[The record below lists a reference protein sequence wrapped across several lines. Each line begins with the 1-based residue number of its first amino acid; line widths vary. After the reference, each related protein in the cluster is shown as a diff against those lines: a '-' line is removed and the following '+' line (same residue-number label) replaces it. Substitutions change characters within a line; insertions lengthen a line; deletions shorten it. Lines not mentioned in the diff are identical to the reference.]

1 LLLVDAGMT
10 TVYNVD
16 ATPKRNRDELR
27 PAAGSGADH
36 ARGEK
41 VPRRGDPV
49 VHAAGGLRELVVD
62 VHAARIA
69 GLLDEMAALLQRKR
83 TSPGSEGRKARVT
96 YRYTTRRTRF
106 WPRTPTEGG
115 EERSVKR
122 QKACHGGTRRQPAR
136 ARGAREQKEIRE

>member
-1 LLLVDAGMT
+1 M
-10 TVYNVD
+10 
-16 ATPKRNRDELR
+16 P
-27 PAAGSGADH
+27 PAVPCIDGPPQ
-36 ARGEK
+36 ARGWTTLGEEK
-41 VPRRGDPV
+41 VPGSGDPV

-122 QKACHGGTRRQPAR
+122 QNSWILGPDSPGWRRVLDEEPKSLSRVCPTFER
-136 ARGAREQKEIRE
+136 A